1 MRALNPHCI
10 QQHPSV
16 RKCERGSNTTA
27 VQSYF
32 QSSALQSAHRLTFR
46 SHRFCSG
53 CQSENRGWKD
63 GYSPFTEM
71 EDNTPSLKVREA
83 RANKSGKLNAE
94 DCVTAWLIS
103 HNPTPKSFHAATPW
117 QPKKAACFT
126 TPAAPLGADGTQEG
140 LCGYWCFPSQAMERG
155 AAEKR
160 GCAPR
165 GAGVLPSTSKPAG
178 TSQRGIKV
186 VSNLKYRLVLAGNDA
201 TQHTGFP
208 FWKTGKGP

>member
-46 SHRFCSG
+46 SHGFCSG

-83 RANKSGKLNAE
+83 RTNKSGKLNAE

-140 LCGYWCFPSQAMERG
+140 LCGYRCLPSQAMERG

-160 GCAPR
+160 GAHPEERGSCLAPANLR
-165 GAGVLPSTSKPAG
+165 GRHSAE
-178 TSQRGIKV
+178 
-186 VSNLKYRLVLAGNDA
+186 LK
-201 TQHTGFP
+201 
-208 FWKTGKGP
+208 